1 MIFSLNS
8 SNLGPV
14 LKSIIASAPKSTAN
28 LAFLI
33 SKSISSILLDEP
45 ILALILVVN
54 PLPIPHAFVSLR
66 MFFGITIVPFATPL
80 RILSASIFSHLA
92 TASISGVIL
101 PFFASVICVIK
112 APLIFNE

>member
-28 LAFLI
+28 FAFFI
-33 SKSISSILLDEP
+33 SRSISSILLDEP

-54 PLPIPHAFVSLR
+54 PFPIPQALVSLPI
-66 MFFGITIVPFATPL
+66 FFGITIVPLATPFN
-80 RILSASIFSHLA
+80 ILSASILSNSA
-92 TASISGVIL
+92 TSFISGVMF
-101 PFFASVICVIK
+101 PFLASVICVIK
-112 APLIFNE
+112 APLII